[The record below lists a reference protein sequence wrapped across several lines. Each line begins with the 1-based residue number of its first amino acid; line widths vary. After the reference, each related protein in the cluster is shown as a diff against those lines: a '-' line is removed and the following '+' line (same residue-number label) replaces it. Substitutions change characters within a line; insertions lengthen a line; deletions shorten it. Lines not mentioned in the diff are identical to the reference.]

1 MGGEWLAGL
10 GEGLKNA
17 VGTYRQVR
25 RDQDENAQREEDRKL
40 RTQALAFDLAEKG
53 YEVDPL
59 HGKVVRTAGALE
71 RDEED
76 RALKTYQRGI
86 ELYRA
91 LGEGGQASP
100 SGQGLLTSLNTQFR
114 RLSVPRSQRQ
124 QVTDSPASPGARPQG
139 LIPAGSVEGAQ
150 GLVPAGLVQD
160 EAPNFNPPSGFKTKE
175 ERKEAARIAAED
187 RRAARRAQ
195 DEERKK
201 ERDNQT
207 FRSQALVPDYELD
220 SNFKPALPAVE
231 KFRGLKT
238 TVENIQRQA
247 KELKD
252 MIGKYGRE
260 YVPGSAKKVMQGK
273 LRTLQ
278 LGLKE
283 YNNLGVLN
291 GPDMMILGEQIGD
304 PTSLT
309 SAYPGAIDGI
319 LANIDN
325 IVDGTAAGLDTTAS
339 NLGYRRKATG
349 KTLSPED
356 IEALNW
362 AKQNPKD
369 ERAKAIRQ
377 RLGQ

>member
-10 GEGLKNA
+10 GEGIKNA
-17 VGTYRQVR
+17 VSTYRDVR
-25 RDQDENAQREEDRKL
+25 RDNDENAQREEDRKL

-175 ERKEAARIAAED
+175 ERKEDAKIRAEERAEARRRARENKKDDTPQGRFQKMGTEGKQKLGFITGALQNLTDYDKIFQSGGRQAYITPNTPIIGNFKSSTPIDDARIQLEEAIGRLASGGAINTSEEARFRTMIPTAAD
-187 RRAARRAQ
+187 K
-195 DEERKK
+195 DEEAIRKLSLLRREFENK
-201 ERDNQT
+201 LTGYGFQVKD
-207 FRSQALVPDYELD
+207 L
-220 SNFKPALPAVE
+220 PALGFDLE
-231 KFRGLKT
+231 SRG
-238 TVENIQRQA
+238 
-247 KELKD
+247 
-252 MIGKYGRE
+252 YG
-260 YVPGSAKKVMQGK
+260 PK
-273 LRTLQ
+273 
-278 LGLKE
+278 
-283 YNNLGVLN
+283 NN
-291 GPDMMILGEQIGD
+291 
-304 PTSLT
+304 
-309 SAYPGAIDGI
+309 
-319 LANIDN
+319 
-325 IVDGTAAGLDTTAS
+325 
-339 NLGYRRKATG
+339 
-349 KTLSPED
+349 LSPED
-356 IEALNW
+356 VEALNW
-362 AKQNPKD
+362 AKQNPNDK
-369 ERAKAIRQ
+369 RSKAIRE